1 MRAERGRLET
11 VSAGMAAPVA
21 ARLVGAE
28 RGLARTPGLGRGLS
42 RRHERVG
49 LEVRHLEER
58 LRAASPYSILD
69 RGYAVVTDAGGSVVH
84 RAGALAAG
92 GRPHDPLR
100 AGPRRGAGDE
110 HRRGGGGMS
119 QIPIDVPGD
128 EPRDPE
134 ARVAADSAAGGPSVE
149 ERLRRL
155 EAIVQKLESEAVSL
169 DESIALFEEGVEL
182 AVQVRKRL
190 EASEGRIKRIV
201 ERSEGLFSLED
212 FDLE

>member
-1 MRAERGRLET
+1 
-11 VSAGMAAPVA
+11 
-21 ARLVGAE
+21 
-28 RGLARTPGLGRGLS
+28 
-42 RRHERVG
+42 
-49 LEVRHLEER
+49 
-58 LRAASPYSILD
+58 
-69 RGYAVVTDAGGSVVH
+69 
-84 RAGALAAG
+84 
-92 GRPHDPLR
+92 
-100 AGPRRGAGDE
+100 
-110 HRRGGGGMS
+110 MS

-128 EPRDPE
+128 DERDPDT
-134 ARVAADSAAGGPSVE
+134 RGPAAPDAATGEPPVE

-155 EAIVQKLESEAVSL
+155 EEIVHKLESEAVSL

>member
-1 MRAERGRLET
+1 
-11 VSAGMAAPVA
+11 
-21 ARLVGAE
+21 
-28 RGLARTPGLGRGLS
+28 
-42 RRHERVG
+42 
-49 LEVRHLEER
+49 
-58 LRAASPYSILD
+58 
-69 RGYAVVTDAGGSVVH
+69 
-84 RAGALAAG
+84 
-92 GRPHDPLR
+92 
-100 AGPRRGAGDE
+100 
-110 HRRGGGGMS
+110 MS
-119 QIPIDVPGD
+119 QIPIDVPEDDDLVPNRGAPAPD
-128 EPRDPE
+128 
-134 ARVAADSAAGGPSVE
+134 AAGEPPVE